1 MITKWAKSNYWD
13 LSDMNKLFNC
23 LICGTRVDPNLVHP
37 ACNRTCGSP
46 ECQAIYKKQLA
57 VKADRRRQRNRIEQL
72 KQQGIDL
79 VTCAVCKQQF
89 EMIGYN
95 HLKTHGLTTE
105 EYKTLYPNN
114 SVLNSRMKL
123 QRGKEA
129 IKRSHYL
136 KYEGKEPDR
145 ELYEFLTA
153 CLLGDG
159 SLEKHSSK
167 LNARYAEGGGNQ
179 KYLEWKY
186 KFISQ
191 YFSCSFKERISSP
204 HTKTGKRYQ
213 GWWLRTKVHPFLTEL
228 HSQWY
233 LERKIIAKNMTTEYL
248 TEFALVVWFCD
259 DGCSSG
265 AVNFYTH
272 AYSYNEVEFLAQLL
286 ESRFDLYGSILKNK
300 KNHFFIRLNA
310 DSKRRLSQ
318 IVAKFSIPGM
328 EYKLNF

>member
-1 MITKWAKSNYWD
+1 
-13 LSDMNKLFNC
+13 
-23 LICGTRVDPNLVHP
+23 
-37 ACNRTCGSP
+37 
-46 ECQAIYKKQLA
+46 
-57 VKADRRRQRNRIEQL
+57 
-72 KQQGIDL
+72 
-79 VTCAVCKQQF
+79 
-89 EMIGYN
+89 
-95 HLKTHGLTTE
+95 
-105 EYKTLYPNN
+105 
-114 SVLNSRMKL
+114 MKL

-129 IKRSHYL
+129 TKRSHYL

-145 ELYEFLTA
+145 ELYEFLTG

-167 LNARYAEGGGNQ
+167 LNARYAEGGSNQ

-213 GWWLRTKVHPFLTEL
+213 GWWLRTTVHPVLTEL
-228 HSQWY
+228 HWQWY
-233 LERKIIAKNMTTEYL
+233 SKVKIIPKKLITKYL
-248 TEFALVVWFCD
+248 TEFALAIWFCD

-265 AVNFYTH
+265 SANFYTMGF
-272 AYSYNEVEFLAQLL
+272 SDNEVEFLSTLL

-300 KNHFFIRLNA
+300 SNQSFIRLSA
-310 DSKRRLSQ
+310 DSKRKLSK

-328 EYKLNF
+328 EYKLKF

>member
-1 MITKWAKSNYWD
+1 MR
-13 LSDMNKLFNC
+13 KLFKC
-23 LICGTRVDPNLVHP
+23 SVCGTKVDPNLVHY
-37 ACNRTCGSP
+37 ACHRTCGST
-46 ECQAIYKKQLA
+46 ECQAIYKKRSIA
-57 VKADRRRQRNRIEQL
+57 KADRRRQRNRIEQL
-72 KQQGIDL
+72 KQQGFDL
-79 VTCAVCKQQF
+79 VTCAVCEQQF

-105 EYKTLYPNN
+105 EYKKLYPNFA
-114 SVLNSRMKL
+114 VINSRMKL
-123 QRGKEA
+123 QRGTEA

-136 KYEGKEPDR
+136 SYEGKKPDK
-145 ELYEFLTA
+145 ELYEFLTG

-159 SLEKHSSK
+159 SLEKRSSK
-167 LNARYAEGGGNQ
+167 RNARYAEGGSNQ

-191 YFSCSFKERISSP
+191 YFPCSFDERISSP
-204 HTKTGKRYQ
+204 HTKTGKQYQ

-233 LERKIIAKNMTTEYL
+233 SERKIIDRTMTTEYL

-265 AVNFYTH
+265 AVSFYTH
-272 AYSYNEVEFLAQLL
+272 AYSYNEVEFLAELL
-286 ESRFDLYGSILKNK
+286 ESRFDLHGSILKNN

-310 DSKRRLSQ
+310 DSKRKFSCYFT
-318 IVAKFSIPGM
+318 KFSIPGM
-328 EYKLNF
+328 EYKLKF